1 MRRTALLASLA
12 AAATLAWSA
21 LAGADSFT
29 PVRLAINIAPVARL
43 HRPLKVSV
51 DVSADPSVLDNATGQ
66 LRIRVKL
73 AQECG
78 GTFSTTPGVTLLDRQ
93 LRPQPATGRPYDA
106 DASGSGRPTHY
117 GDQTVCAFLEE
128 SGDNRMFANDTSN
141 QVNVSRKCTT
151 AAARYDAARRRHA
164 RQSTLKADRRAAR
177 RACGPGVALWG
188 GSDSA

>member
-1 MRRTALLASLA
+1 VRRTTLIASLA
-12 AAATLAWSA
+12 AAVAIAYSA
-21 LAGADSFT
+21 AAGGDSFT

-51 DVSADPSVLDNATGQ
+51 DVSADASVLDKATGP

-78 GTFSTTPGVTLLDRQ
+78 GTFSTTPGVKLLDQQ
-93 LRPQPATGRPYDA
+93 LRPQPATGLRYDA
-106 DASGSGRPTHY
+106 NASGSGRPTHY

-141 QVNVSRKCTT
+141 QVNVSRKCTA
-151 AAARYDAARRRHA
+151 AAARYDTARRRHA
-164 RQSTLKADRRAAR
+164 RARTIKADRRAAR
-177 RACGPGVALWG
+177 RACGPGVPL
-188 GSDSA
+188 